1 MPLTAALAFA
11 TLSAPAAVSTEAA
24 VAGAWL
30 EILDAQKWGQSWE
43 STGKLFRSNLTQAQW
58 AKLAQSVREPLGAV
72 QSRAMLGAEKAQTLP
87 GAPDGE
93 YQIIQYRTVFAN
105 KAGAVETVV
114 LARVGDQW
122 EIVGYFIR

>member
-1 MPLTAALAFA
+1 
-11 TLSAPAAVSTEAA
+11 
-24 VAGAWL
+24 
-30 EILDAQKWGQSWE
+30 
-43 STGKLFRSNLTQAQW
+43 
-58 AKLAQSVREPLGAV
+58 
-72 QSRAMLGAEKAQTLP
+72 MLGAKKAQTLP